1 MSIDSDDVQ
10 KIAHLARLQV
20 DDNKIDEYA
29 NQINNVLSLVEEMQA
44 VDTTGIEPMSHP
56 MHLTQRL
63 REDIVTETNQ
73 RDLMQQG
80 APAVENG
87 LFTVPK
93 VIE

>member
-44 VDTTGIEPMSHP
+44 VDTTGIVLMSLP

>member
-1 MSIDSDDVQ
+1 MSITSEDVQ
-10 KIAHLARLQV
+10 KIAHLARLQI
-20 DDNKIDEYA
+20 DDDKTDDYA
-29 NQINNVLSLVEEMQA
+29 SQINNILSLVKDMQG

-56 MHLTQRL
+56 MHLSQRL
-63 REDIVTETNQ
+63 RDDVVTETNQ
-73 RDLMQQG
+73 RELLQQG

>member
-1 MSIDSDDVQ
+1 MSINSKDVGN
-10 KIAHLARLQV
+10 IAHLARLQI
-20 DDNKIDEYA
+20 DEAKTDEYA
-29 NQINNVLSLVEEMQA
+29 SQINNILSLVEEMQA
-44 VDTTGIEPMSHP
+44 VNTDGIEPMSHP

-63 REDIVTETNQ
+63 REDVVTETNQ
-73 RDLMQQG
+73 RELLQEC

>member
-44 VDTTGIEPMSHP
+44 VDTTGIVPMSHP

>member
-1 MSIDSDDVQ
+1 MPIDSEDVQ
-10 KIAHLARLQV
+10 KIAHLARLQI
-20 DDNKIDEYA
+20 DDNKTDDYA
-29 NQINNVLSLVEEMQA
+29 AQINNILSLVDEMQA

-63 REDIVTETNQ
+63 REDVVTETNQ
-73 RDLMQQG
+73 RELMQQG
-80 APAVENG
+80 APAVQKG

>member
-80 APAVENG
+80 ALAVENG